1 MEWVS
6 SIVQAV
12 IGGLI
17 TGGAAWTA
25 IRVELK
31 WLRRDVDEARRD
43 VRRAHE
49 RIDSLGAGR

>member
-1 MEWVS
+1 MS

-49 RIDSLGAGR
+49 RIDSLGSGR